1 MGVWRRI
8 SEEETLHYTEEYSE
22 PCETS
27 KKERFAKIVNDFRLL
42 IILAKHSILDFW

>member
-22 PCETS
+22 PCKTS
-27 KKERFAKIVNDFRLL
+27 KKERFAKIVDFRLL